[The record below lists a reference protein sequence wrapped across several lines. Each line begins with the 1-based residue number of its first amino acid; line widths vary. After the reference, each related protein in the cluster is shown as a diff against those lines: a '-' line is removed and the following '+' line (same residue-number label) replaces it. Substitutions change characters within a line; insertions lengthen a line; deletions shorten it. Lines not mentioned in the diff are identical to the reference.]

1 MKFLLCGNDEEIMNT
16 LKIVT
21 IGKFFAVSAI
31 AISCYLLLIVA
42 NAHGPGESITPKRQ
56 QPIPNI
62 PGKTFTSVIVNF
74 PPGAKADSHRHGEAF
89 VYAYVLS
96 GKIRSQLDDE
106 PAKIYQTGEDWF
118 EPPGVLH
125 RVTENVSKS
134 KPAKL
139 LAIFV
144 ADTGAPLKTPET
156 PAQYSRRKE

>member
-1 MKFLLCGNDEEIMNT
+1 MKFLLYGNEEEIMNA
-16 LKIVT
+16 LKILN
-21 IGKFFAVSAI
+21 IGKFLAISAI
-31 AISCYLLLIVA
+31 GIFSYVLLITA
-42 NAHGPGESITPKRQ
+42 NAHGIGETAAPKLQ

-96 GKIRSQLDDE
+96 GTIRSQLDDE
-106 PAKIYQTGEDWF
+106 SAKIYQTGEDWF

-125 RVTENVSKS
+125 RVTENVSS
-134 KPAKL
+134 TKPAKL

-144 ADTGAPLKTPET
+144 ADTSAPLKTP
-156 PAQYSRRKE
+156 AQY

>member
-1 MKFLLCGNDEEIMNT
+1 MKFLLYGNEEEIMNA
-16 LKIVT
+16 LKILN
-21 IGKFFAVSAI
+21 IGKFLAISAI
-31 AISCYLLLIVA
+31 GIFSYVLLITA
-42 NAHGPGESITPKRQ
+42 NAHGIGETAAPKLQ

-96 GKIRSQLDDE
+96 GTIRSQLDDE
-106 PAKIYQTGEDWF
+106 PAKVYQTGEDWF

-125 RVTENVSKS
+125 RVTENVSS
-134 KPAKL
+134 TKPAKL

-144 ADTGAPLKTPET
+144 ADTGAPLKTP
-156 PAQYSRRKE
+156 AQY